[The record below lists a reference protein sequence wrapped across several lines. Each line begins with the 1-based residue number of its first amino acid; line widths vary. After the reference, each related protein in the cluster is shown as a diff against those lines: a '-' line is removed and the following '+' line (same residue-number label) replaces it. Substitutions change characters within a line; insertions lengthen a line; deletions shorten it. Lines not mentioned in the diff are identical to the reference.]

1 VQFESEQL
9 TGTELSSVVAT
20 LSSLKIDYEQVKKD
34 IAENVHNYH
43 VATFHLL
50 RLQKIRERTP
60 MKVRYWPEY
69 DQVVCNGPL
78 FWQASNAQW
87 HASATDL

>member
-1 VQFESEQL
+1 MAVDFGSTFCNQSPQFESEQL
-9 TGTELSSVVAT
+9 TASELSSVAAT

-34 IAENVHNYH
+34 IADNVHNYS

-60 MKVRYWPEY
+60 IKVSVTQCSGR
-69 DQVVCNGPL
+69 
-78 FWQASNAQW
+78 
-87 HASATDL
+87 